1 MTGTLY
7 GPPSQGAWSSDN
19 REAQRGFPVA
29 SGVRGVIESGFL
41 KAEQT
46 YGDVKVTMVRKKS
59 SGVHGSGV
67 TGILLAHPN

>member
-1 MTGTLY
+1 MVHQVRGLAVQTT
-7 GPPSQGAWSSDN
+7 
-19 REAQRGFPVA
+19 EKHRGFPVA

-46 YGDVKVTMVRKKS
+46 YGDVKVTMVGKKS

-67 TGILLAHPN
+67 TGISLAHPN

>member
-1 MTGTLY
+1 M
-7 GPPSQGAWSSDN
+7 
-19 REAQRGFPVA
+19 A

-46 YGDVKVTMVRKKS
+46 YGDLKVTMVRKKS